1 MFDLD
6 FWSWV
11 LVIGL
16 TGIAL
21 YWSDREIKRGAQDG
35 RK

>member
-11 LVIGL
+11 LVI
-16 TGIAL
+16 TMTVIAL
-21 YWSDREIKRGAQDG
+21 YWSDREIKRSSGG

>member
-1 MFDLD
+1 MFDLE
-6 FWSWV
+6 FWAWV
-11 LVIGL
+11 LVIAI

-21 YWSDREIKRGAQDG
+21 YWSDREIKRSAGG